1 MKKDEYLY
9 LDHAASTPMREVAFE
24 VYKYTESVAF
34 ANSAGGHA
42 LSRKAKNIL
51 EESRDS
57 IANHF
62 GAAPKEI
69 TFTSGGT
76 EADNWIIK
84 MPFIN
89 NKNKN
94 AELVTSQIE
103 HEAVLGSAEWVE
115 SLGYKVHLTPCDKD
129 GVIKADDVLKNVNKN
144 TEIISIMLGNN
155 ETGVVQPIK
164 EISQALKELDSEYI
178 FHSDVVQA
186 VANRKLDFHN
196 IGIQSA
202 AISGHKIGGPKG
214 VGIMFLSS
222 EVKLP
227 SFLHGGK
234 QELERRAGTVNVS
247 GVASLSAALD
257 EQQNSMIVQ
266 NQKILNERSEFE
278 KKLWNSLDVMVVGDT
293 VDRLDHISNI
303 QFSEINS
310 ETLMVALDLKGLG
323 VSRGSAC
330 ASGAQ
335 KPSHVLQAMKVSN
348 EKINSHLRFSFGWN
362 TNVGDGIKAADIV
375 LSVIKGMS

>member
-1 MKKDEYLY
+1 MKKNEYLY
-9 LDHAASTPMREVAFE
+9 LDHAASTPMREAAFE
-24 VYKYTESVAF
+24 AFKNTEKVAF
-34 ANSAGGHA
+34 ANSSGGHA

-51 EESRDS
+51 EESRDC
-57 IANHF
+57 IAGHF

-89 NKNKN
+89 NKNNN
-94 AELVTSQIE
+94 AELVTSSIE

-129 GVIKADDVLKNVNKN
+129 GVIKSDDVLQNINNN
-144 TEIISIMLGNN
+144 TEIISIMLANN

-164 EISQALKELDSEYI
+164 EISQALKELDSEFI

-186 VANRKLDFHN
+186 VATRKLDFHN
-196 IGIQSA
+196 LGIQSA

-214 VGIMFLSS
+214 IGIMFLSS

-247 GVASLSAALD
+247 GVASLSAALT
-257 EQQNSMIVQ
+257 EQQNSMTEQ
-266 NQKILNERSEFE
+266 NKNILHERSEFE
-278 KKLWNSLDVMVVGDT
+278 KKLQHSLEVMVVGES
-293 VDRLDHISNI
+293 VERLDHISNI
-303 QFSEINS
+303 QFSGINS
-310 ETLMVALDLKGLG
+310 ETLMVALDLQGLG

-348 EKINSHLRFSFGWN
+348 DKINSHLRFSFGWN
-362 TNVGDGIKAADIV
+362 TTKGDGIKAADIV
-375 LSVIKGMS
+375 LSVIKGMQ

>member
-266 NQKILNERSEFE
+266 NQKILNERTEFE